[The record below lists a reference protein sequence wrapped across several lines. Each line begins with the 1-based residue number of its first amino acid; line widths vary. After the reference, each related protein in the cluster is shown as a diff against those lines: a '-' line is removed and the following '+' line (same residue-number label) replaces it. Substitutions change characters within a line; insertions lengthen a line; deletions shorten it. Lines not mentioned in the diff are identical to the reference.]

1 MLLALIRNLVRAII
15 AAMVMTG
22 VRGPSVARAETPWEN
37 RRGFETIDYN
47 NSCVLIRASIDE
59 VGNALAD
66 RAERWEQ
73 NVLAKEIVVD
83 KEGAFIFRL
92 RGHSWTEVVIEPFP
106 AETWEQELSSR
117 LATSVISYAVS
128 DTTGSV
134 GYRLYEKGEL
144 LEQLDAT
151 DNGSGGADSDTRFSS
166 RLRSL
171 KRGDMKDIWRFTEK
185 FLVDQDAFEPGIN
198 FTYFLGRK
206 SYRPGDRLM
215 VVNPGFTLVTGQQSV
230 VSTPPIERVDYLALR
245 AGR

>member
-73 NVLAKEIVVD
+73 NVLGKEIVVD

-106 AETWEQELSSR
+106 PETWEQELSSR

-128 DTTGSV
+128 DTTGSI

-206 SYRPGDRLM
+206 SYRPGDRIM

>member
-1 MLLALIRNLVRAII
+1 MLLASIRNLVWTIV
-15 AAMVMTG
+15 AAMVMTA

-37 RRGFETIDYN
+37 RRGFETTDYN
-47 NSCVLIRASIDE
+47 NSLVLIRASIDE

-66 RAERWEQ
+66 RTERWEQ
-73 NVLAKEIVVD
+73 NVLGKEIIVN
-83 KEGAFIFRL
+83 EQGAFIFRL
-92 RGHSWTEVVIEPFP
+92 RGHNWTEVVIEPFP
-106 AETWEQELSSR
+106 AGPWEQELSSR

-128 DTTGSV
+128 DTTGSI

-151 DNGSGGADSDTRFSS
+151 DNGSGGPDNDTRFSS

-198 FTYFLGRK
+198 FTYFLGRQR
-206 SYRPGDRLM
+206 YRPGDRLM
-215 VVNPGFTLVTGQQSV
+215 VGNPGFTLVTGQQSV
-230 VSTPPIERVDYLALR
+230 VSIPPIERVDYLALR
-245 AGR
+245 VNR